1 MRAMVM
7 TMITLGFQ
15 RNRALAALSGT
26 GLALCASNAL
36 AAEPSPDAS
45 RPSSAQPP
53 AAAASGAVLL
63 AGKFGGIA
71 SFNGLSPFP
80 TVGIEAG
87 YLFPGT
93 NGRIAAALAAEYT
106 APSSDGSQTETF
118 SPERLPAGG
127 SYTWELRQKELVLQ
141 PTFFYRLTGLLPRL
155 TPYTGLG
162 PRFYFLESV
171 VRGKSAGQSFS
182 DTPERST
189 KLGFGVPL
197 GAELALGP
205 GGLFGELLPQW
216 APMKH
221 TTTGDTHL
229 GGMSLF
235 VGYRAA
241 L

>member
-1 MRAMVM
+1 M
-7 TMITLGFQ
+7 TMMTLGFQ

-53 AAAASGAVLL
+53 AAADSGAVLL

-127 SYTWELRQKELVLQ
+127 SYTWELRQKDKVTAVAGCNVAQ
-141 PTFFYRLTGLLPRL
+141 GL
-155 TPYTGLG
+155 
-162 PRFYFLESV
+162 
-171 VRGKSAGQSFS
+171 S
-182 DTPERST
+182 DTIVCKVPVKGTYYIHQRASDN
-189 KLGFGVPL
+189 LGSVREKYNAISIKQTF
-197 GAELALGP
+197 
-205 GGLFGELLPQW
+205 
-216 APMKH
+216 
-221 TTTGDTHL
+221 
-229 GGMSLF
+229 
-235 VGYRAA
+235 
-241 L
+241 